1 MSGRPLTGALATLTS
16 VTSATDLNT
25 LLVSALKINEV
36 RINQDTEFFDVSEL
50 SGSGSAVERVVGLA
64 AGTFDFT
71 GFYPKSAPRI
81 GNSGFVSYSSGGYA
95 EIVTKWSITVDF
107 GEHDIT
113 AMTGAAVS
121 AKVFMPS
128 GIFSWSGSYTAHAVS
143 GNAIVG
149 PSSVNAAIATG
160 TFKITED
167 GAADPALSGPVVVTG
182 VNQMIRKADLQAC
195 EYTFQGAGALT
206 ETVGSTLPGLRKTT
220 TGTWGTPD
228 WDTDADGVPDVSV
241 VLTTFTGRTITAAAF
256 LKSITIECQM
266 GQPVKVSGTCRYS
279 GTVSR
284 A

>member
-16 VTSATDLNT
+16 VTSATDLNR
-25 LLVSALKINEV
+25 LLVTALKINEV
-36 RINQDTEFFDVSEL
+36 RINQDAEFFDVSEL
-50 SGSGSAVERVVGLA
+50 SGSGSAVERVVGLSV
-64 AGTFDFT
+64 GTFDFT

-81 GNSGFVSYSSGGYA
+81 GNSGMVSYSSGGYA
-95 EIVTKWSITVDF
+95 EIVTKWSITADF

-143 GNAIVG
+143 GNAILG
-149 PSSVNAAIATG
+149 PSVANAAIATG
-160 TFKITED
+160 YFKITED
-167 GAADPALSGPVVVTG
+167 STDPTLNGPIVVTG

-195 EYTFQGAGALT
+195 EYTFQGAGALN
-206 ETVGSTLPGLRKTT
+206 EIKGSTLPGLRVASTAD
-220 TGTWGTPD
+220 WGTPD

-266 GQPVKVSGTCRYS
+266 GQLVKVSGTCRYS